1 MEWVENID
9 MEKLN
14 EALTHSVRSENW
26 KPIETYLKIN
36 KEIVENQLFNSDIVN
51 KQTNVAVVLIKMRS
65 VFQLLLDLPE
75 KLEQDYSIDKL
86 NNELERL
93 TDEWVKEMEG

>member
-1 MEWVENID
+1 MEWVD

-14 EALTHSVRSENW
+14 EALTHAVRSEHW

-36 KEIVENQLFNSDIVN
+36 KDIVENQLFNSDIVN

-93 TDEWVKEMEG
+93 TDEWVKEMEW